1 MVILKYCFLLQEIA
15 WNPVVPEMLAVV
27 FTNGSLAMY
36 LVKADGSKFD
46 TSTIPPGAM
55 VSCVSWSPK
64 GKQIVA
70 GKLDGKIV
78 QYKPDL
84 SVAKIMDL
92 PDPNLST
99 LSILWIST
107 YQFLTC
113 FTNKSDPDSRPG
125 LYLVQG
131 SKGGPTTFINYDDIC
146 YR

>member
-1 MVILKYCFLLQEIA
+1 MPK
-15 WNPVVPEMLAVV
+15 MLAVV

>member
-1 MVILKYCFLLQEIA
+1 M
-15 WNPVVPEMLAVV
+15 PEMLAVV

-146 YR
+146 YRYPLLFSNTILD

>member
-1 MVILKYCFLLQEIA
+1 M
-15 WNPVVPEMLAVV
+15 PEMLAVV

>member
-1 MVILKYCFLLQEIA
+1 M
-15 WNPVVPEMLAVV
+15 PEMLAVV

-78 QYKPDL
+78 QYKPDF

>member
-1 MVILKYCFLLQEIA
+1 M
-15 WNPVVPEMLAVV
+15 PEMLAVV

-113 FTNKSDPDSRPG
+113 FINKSDPDSRPG